1 MTRIYLSR
9 PDVGEAERT
18 ALLRAFDSGWV
29 APLGPEVDAFEVEL
43 AQFCGRRHAV
53 ALSSGTAALHLA
65 LQLAG
70 VKPGDRV
77 LVSTLTFVATANAV
91 VYCGAAPV
99 FIDSEMET
107 WNMDPHLLEQE
118 LESSAAK
125 GQLPAAAVC
134 VDLFGQCANYRRI
147 SQVCAEFGVPLVEDA
162 AEALGATYEGRPA
175 GSFGESAIVSFNGN
189 KIMTTSGGGAL
200 LTDNP
205 DQAARAKYLA
215 TQAREDVPHYEHR
228 EVGYNYRLSNLLAA
242 VGRAQLTGLPAK
254 IARRREIRQV
264 YSDTLAGIRGV
275 RLMPEGPRGVSNAWL
290 TVITVDPE
298 VAPFTSEQLR
308 LHLEAAGIESRLVWK
323 PMHLQPAFT
332 GCEARGGEVAERLFA
347 TGLCLPSGSDLE
359 PDQQSEILGRIQ
371 DMAEGKC

>member
-1 MTRIYLSR
+1 M
-9 PDVGEAERT
+9 GEAERT